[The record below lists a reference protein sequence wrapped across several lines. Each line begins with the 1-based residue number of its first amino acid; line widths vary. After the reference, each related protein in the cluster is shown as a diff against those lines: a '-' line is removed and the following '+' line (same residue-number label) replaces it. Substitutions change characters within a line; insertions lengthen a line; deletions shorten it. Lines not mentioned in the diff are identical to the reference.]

1 MKSLHRIL
9 VSFGIVACLAGV
21 YFVMQ
26 KHVPPAKKQEE
37 VTRKKRYS
45 GADKQMS
52 YLFQTKAY
60 PDPTYLNDKW
70 MAAWEHA
77 QAMKRPKAYNPAAR
91 TPGGNWS
98 QVSGLN
104 VGRVLT
110 VAIDPN
116 NSNKIFAG
124 SASGGIWKSENA
136 GGNWSYVNVGLPVLG
151 VPAIAFHPTN
161 SNIIIAGTG
170 EVYRSDTSNIGF
182 NVWKARG
189 SYGIGIIRST
199 DGGNTWTQVLYKS
212 YSNLFGVQRLVF
224 DPNNSNT
231 VYACTTHGLFKST
244 DAGATWSTTPML
256 DGKYVSDVLIR
267 RGSSNTIVA
276 AVGNL
281 TNTGKGIY
289 KTTNGGSSWTHVT
302 GTGFPSVF
310 HGFVRLAAHPT
321 DADVIFASVGMGV
334 TTTNNHRSYT
344 DNELYKSSDFGS
356 NWTVKNNSLH
366 ANFQHWF
373 AHAIAVNPG
382 NGNKIILGGVKLY
395 RYTDG
400 TGSSGS
406 VENIHGSLHD
416 DIHDVVFDPNNSNI
430 LYVACDGGVYRT
442 TNINGANAGNVV
454 FQTRNSGL
462 EIAQFYAS
470 LGVSKLTANRFIG
483 GLQDNGVWAYNNG
496 SWSKRLGG
504 DGGPSAI
511 APNSDNTVLASND
524 ALTVN
529 RSTGGVT
536 GTFKTHLGSWAFVAD
551 DRTAF
556 MAPIAFAPSDPSIA
570 YAASDNLHRSTSG
583 GDKWTNGTYS
593 SANRYIEAQYK
604 TAVTL
609 AVSPT
614 NPNKVYVSLSPFS
627 QRVDNK
633 LNVTGG
639 PTLRKTTN
647 ADAATPTWT
656 TVSGGL
662 PNHFIMDIAIK
673 PNNDDSIMV
682 ALGGYG
688 DSHIWLSGDGG
699 ATWVNRGIGLPDV
712 PFNAIVFD
720 PVHPTVVYAG
730 SDLGIYVSPD
740 LGLHWFDFND
750 GFSDATMV
758 FDLQITADNRIVAAT
773 HGKGLMIG
781 DLADISSLPVNIIS
795 FTGARKNSYNE
806 LRWKVTD
813 EHNVARYEIE
823 RRVDNGT
830 FVKVGQVTA
839 LNNTGIHTYTFDDNI
854 ANVAGTNFYYR
865 LKIVDIDNSYEYS
878 SVVLLKVHRP
888 GKFEILGNPI
898 TAGSSMRLT
907 LPAPQTVT
915 FRLFDMKGRLIKVN
929 KVSASAG
936 ANTYSFNMFG
946 MLATGQYVV
955 EAITPDERFTK
966 RIVKH

>member
-1 MKSLHRIL
+1 
-9 VSFGIVACLAGV
+9 
-21 YFVMQ
+21 
-26 KHVPPAKKQEE
+26 
-37 VTRKKRYS
+37 
-45 GADKQMS
+45 
-52 YLFQTKAY
+52 
-60 PDPTYLNDKW
+60 
-70 MAAWEHA
+70 
-77 QAMKRPKAYNPAAR
+77 
-91 TPGGNWS
+91 
-98 QVSGLN
+98 
-104 VGRVLT
+104 
-110 VAIDPN
+110 
-116 NSNKIFAG
+116 
-124 SASGGIWKSENA
+124 
-136 GGNWSYVNVGLPVLG
+136 
-151 VPAIAFHPTN
+151 
-161 SNIIIAGTG
+161 
-170 EVYRSDTSNIGF
+170 
-182 NVWKARG
+182 
-189 SYGIGIIRST
+189 
-199 DGGNTWTQVLYKS
+199 
-212 YSNLFGVQRLVF
+212 
-224 DPNNSNT
+224 
-231 VYACTTHGLFKST
+231 
-244 DAGATWSTTPML
+244 
-256 DGKYVSDVLIR
+256 
-267 RGSSNTIVA
+267 VA

-321 DADVIFASVGMGV
+321 NADVIFASVGMGV

-344 DNELYKSSDFGS
+344 DNELYKSSNFGS

-442 TNINGANAGNVV
+442 TNINGANAGDVV

-536 GTFKTHLGSWAFVAD
+536 GSFSTRLGSWAFVAD

-583 GDKWTNGTYS
+583 GNTWTNGTYS